1 MLAVFVQVT
10 VVPTFTV
17 SEAGE
22 KAKLTIETAEP
33 PPCWLPVVAVAAGAA
48 GVLVAAAGAVVGV
61 GDAALVVPPQ
71 PASAVASA
79 SAQMPTIVAARQE
92 RGRLF
97 TS

>member
-17 SEAGE
+17 SVAGE

-33 PPCWLPVVAVAAGAA
+33 PPCWLPVVAVAAGAV
-48 GVLVAAAGAVVGV
+48 VLVAAAGAVVGV
-61 GDAALVVPPQ
+61 GVVALVVPPQ
-71 PASAVASA
+71 PTSAVASA
-79 SAQMPTIVAARQE
+79 SAQRPPIVAARQE

-97 TS
+97 IS